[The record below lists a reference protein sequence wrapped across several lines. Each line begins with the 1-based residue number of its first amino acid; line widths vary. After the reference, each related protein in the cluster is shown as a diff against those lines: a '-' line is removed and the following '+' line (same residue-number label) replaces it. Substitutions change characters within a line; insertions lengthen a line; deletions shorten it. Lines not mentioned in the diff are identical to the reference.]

1 MLKAYNYCS
10 GGLNLVQINQR
21 EIGTSN
27 SRNKS
32 AIAFSS
38 LFLCMNELIIKRSR
52 ASGSV
57 TSSLNVH
64 DYQSCV
70 NFNQIGASS
79 KCVMA

>member
-1 MLKAYNYCS
+1 MR
-10 GGLNLVQINQR
+10 INQR
-21 EIGTSN
+21 EIGTSS

-32 AIAFSS
+32 AVAFSS
-38 LFLCMNELIIKRSR
+38 LFLCMNELIIKQSS

-64 DYQSCV
+64 DYHSCV